1 MSDSFTE
8 VTRTSY
14 GSRLK
19 NALGGILVGLIL
31 IIGSIWLLSWN
42 EGRTIKNKK
51 ALQEGAAAVISIDS
65 IGFTSELDGKLVHTT
80 GTAITEDV
88 LADNEFGVTANVI
101 HLKRNVEMYQWVE
114 KSETKTE
121 KKVGGAEEK
130 TTTYT
135 YSKKWSSTH
144 NSSSDFKKPEGHQNP
159 SEFPYKAAS
168 YTAAN
173 VTLKDFTLGAP
184 LISKI
189 GGYTSLDI
197 SAINVSAIDN
207 AKLSGNKVYIG
218 KGSEQSPEVGDM
230 RITFSVVNPK
240 VISVVAK
247 QSSHN
252 LVPYVATNGKT
263 IALVNNGVASA
274 DQMFA
279 EALQSNK
286 IMGWV
291 LRLVGVVLLIIGFNL
306 IFKPFVVLADV
317 LPILGRIVGAGTG
330 FISLIL
336 GLSIGLVTIA
346 IAWIAYRP
354 LVAIPLLAVVLF
366 LIVAGI
372 MRSRKKR
379 LAAG

>member
-19 NALGGILVGLIL
+19 NAIGGILVGIVL
-31 IIGSIWLLSWN
+31 IIGGIWLLSWN

-65 IGFTSELDGKLVHTT
+65 IGFTSELEGKLIHTT

-88 LADNEFGVTANVI
+88 LSDIEFGITANAI
-101 HLKRNVEMYQWVE
+101 HLKRDVEMYQWTE

-121 KKVGGAEEK
+121 KKVGGSEEK

-135 YSKKWSSTH
+135 YTKKWSSTH
-144 NSSSDFKKPEGHQNP
+144 HSSADFKKPEGHQNP
-159 SEFPYKAAS
+159 TEFLYKSTS
-168 YTAAN
+168 YSAAN
-173 VTLKDFTLGAP
+173 VSLKDFMLSEAH
-184 LISKI
+184 INKI
-189 GGYTSLDI
+189 GGYSSLDI
-197 SAINVSAIDN
+197 SSVNVSAIEN
-207 AKLSGNKVYIG
+207 AKLLSNKIYIG
-218 KGSEQSPEVGDM
+218 SGTDQSPVVGDM
-230 RITFSVVNPK
+230 RITFKVVNPK
-240 VISVVAK
+240 VISIIGK
-247 QSSHN
+247 QSSNN
-252 LVPYVATNGKT
+252 LVPYVTTNGKT
-263 IALVNNGVASA
+263 LAMVSIGVTSA
-274 DQMFA
+274 DQMFQ

-286 IMGWV
+286 VMGWV
-291 LRLVGVVLLIIGFNL
+291 LRLVGIIMLIIGFSL
-306 IFKPFVVLADV
+306 IFKPLVVLADV

-330 FISLIL
+330 FIAFIL

-366 LIVAGI
+366 LIVASI

-379 LAAG
+379 LASG